1 VRRSLGSM
9 VGVMMLGVLLPGS
22 AAAQA
27 AAQAEPGRLVGR
39 VVDAAQGAP
48 IAGAEVAVV
57 GGSASAVTALDGR
70 YTINALPAGIVAI
83 RVRMIGYTS
92 KVVSG
97 IAIPAGAAAA
107 QDVSLEASVVQLE
120 EITVTS
126 EAERGS
132 VSRAIDEQRNAV
144 AIVNSVSAEQIS
156 NSPDGDAGQ
165 AVQRVSGVTVQDG
178 RSVFV
183 RGLGERYTTTSLNGS
198 RIPSPDPEKKVVP
211 LDLFPSGLL
220 EGITT
225 AKTFTP
231 DRWGDFSGAQVDL
244 RTREFP
250 ARRVVTFST
259 SVGINTAVAG
269 KDVLRAP
276 TTGSE
281 WLGLA
286 GSERDLPAPLEGVT
300 SLEGRSAGEINSM
313 IASFR
318 NAWAPQLGSGG
329 ANGSMS
335 LSVGGED
342 SFLGLPQLGYIG
354 SFSYGY
360 GNEVRADEAR
370 ALATVNG
377 GESLAPF
384 NEYRGSTGRT
394 SVLWGGLLNLS
405 TRLGS
410 HSKLSFNNTYNRSA
424 DNEANRLAGVNE
436 EFATPLV
443 LSRTTFTARTVRS
456 NQLTGEHLLGDRQ
469 VLDWSL
475 TNSNVSR
482 TEPDRSDL
490 RYVATV
496 DPATGEYTP
505 SAWFTGSFA
514 ATKTFS
520 DLSENGWDGA
530 LNYRL
535 VLGGTN
541 NPIIVKSGVG
551 LRTVDREASSQP
563 YDIRNRTLTEP
574 ERSVAPELLFDGT
587 YANDGRLSLFVN
599 QVGGTYEAED
609 RISAGYV
616 MADVPLARS
625 IHLIGGAR
633 VERWA
638 LDLTSFDRTLSRDS
652 TVLRRETDLLPSL
665 ALNVGLSPT
674 HTLRLSASQTLSRPE
689 YREITD
695 VQSFNPIDGTFL
707 FGNPDLQRALIQ
719 NYDARVE
726 WYPRAGELL
735 SFGVFAKR
743 FNDPI
748 ERVFVFTTGSAALSY
763 INAEKAVNYGVEVE
777 ARKSLDVISPQL
789 APFSV
794 FANATLMRSRIT
806 PGDASLTNAERPM
819 AGQAGYVLNGGLT
832 YSQGEWSGTV
842 LYNRVGRR
850 ISEAGF
856 QPYPD
861 VYEEPRDILDV
872 SLQVPVYHDLSFKLD
887 GRNLLDA
894 PIQFTQGGVDRLS
907 YRTGRVF
914 SVGARW
920 TP

>member
-1 VRRSLGSM
+1 MVRVLRSLGVQGIVLIM
-9 VGVMMLGVLLPGS
+9 GVLLPEP
-22 AAAQA
+22 AVAQT
-27 AAQAEPGRLVGR
+27 EPGRLIGR

-48 IAGAEVAVV
+48 IAGAEVALV
-57 GGSASAVTALDGR
+57 GGASSAVSALDGR
-70 YTINALPAGIVAI
+70 YALNGLPAGPVAI

-97 IAIPAGAAAA
+97 IVIPSGATAS
-107 QDVSLEASVVQLE
+107 QDVSLDASVVQLE

-126 EAERGS
+126 EAERGT

-156 NSPDGDAGQ
+156 RSPDGDAGQ
-165 AVQRVSGVTVQDG
+165 AIKRVAGVTVQDG
-178 RSVFV
+178 KSVFV

-244 RTREFP
+244 KTREFP

-259 SVGINTAVAG
+259 SVGINTAVVG

-276 TTGSE
+276 ATGSE
-281 WLGLA
+281 WLGFA
-286 GSERDLPAPLEGVT
+286 GSERELPEVLEGVN
-300 SLEGRSAGEINSM
+300 SLEGRSPDEINSM
-313 IASFR
+313 ISSFR
-318 NAWAPQLGSGG
+318 NAWAPHVGTGG

-342 SFLGLPQLGYIG
+342 AILGLPQLGYIG

-360 GNEVRADEAR
+360 GTEVRADEER
-370 ALATVNG
+370 ALATVTG
-377 GESLAPF
+377 GEGLAPF

-405 TRLGS
+405 TRLGT
-410 HSKLSFNNTYNRSA
+410 HSRISLNNTYNRSA

-443 LSRTTFTARTVRS
+443 LSRNTFTARSVRS
-456 NQLTGEHLLGDRQ
+456 NQLTGEHLLGDRH

-475 TNSNVSR
+475 TSSHVSR
-482 TEPDRSDL
+482 DEPDRSDL
-490 RYVATV
+490 RYVATI
-496 DPATGEYTP
+496 DPASGEYVP

-520 DLSENGWDGA
+520 DLSETGWDGA

-535 VLGGTN
+535 MLGGAAS
-541 NPIIVKSGVG
+541 PVVIKSGIG
-551 LRTVDREASSQP
+551 LRAVDRVASSQP
-563 YDIRNRTLTEP
+563 YDIRNRTLSEP
-574 ERSVAPELLFDGT
+574 ERSVAPEMLFDGT
-587 YANDGRLSLFVN
+587 YARDGRLSLFVN
-599 QVGGTYEAED
+599 QVGGSYQAED

-616 MADVPLARS
+616 MADFPLAS
-625 IHLIGGAR
+625 NIHLIGGAR

-707 FGNPDLQRALIQ
+707 FGNPGLQRSLIQ
-719 NYDARVE
+719 NYDARFE
-726 WYPRAGELL
+726 WYPRAGEML
-735 SFGVFAKR
+735 SLGLFAKR

-763 INAEKAVNYGVEVE
+763 INAEKAVNYGLEVE
-777 ARKSLDVISPQL
+777 ARKSLDVISDRL

-832 YSQGEWSGTV
+832 YSSGEWSGTL

-850 ISEAGF
+850 ISDAGF

-861 VYEEPRDILDV
+861 VYEEPRSILDL
-872 SLQVPVYHDLSFKLD
+872 SLQVPVYHDLSFKID

-894 PIQFTQGGVDRLS
+894 PIHFTQGGVDRLS
-907 YRTGRVF
+907 YRTGRVI
-914 SVGARW
+914 SLGARW

>member
-1 VRRSLGSM
+1 MVRVLRSLG
-9 VGVMMLGVLLPGS
+9 VLVVVMMMGVLRP
-22 AAAQA
+22 QFA

-48 IAGAEVAVV
+48 IAGAEVTVV
-57 GGSASAVTALDGR
+57 GGIAAAVTALDGR
-70 YTINALPAGIVAI
+70 YSISSLPAGTLAI
-83 RVRMIGYTS
+83 RVRMIGYAS

-97 IAIPAGAAAA
+97 IIIPAGAAAA
-107 QDVSLEASVVQLE
+107 QDVSLDASVVQLE

-132 VSRAIDEQRNAV
+132 VSRAIDEQRSAV
-144 AIVNSVSAEQIS
+144 GIVNSVSAEQIS

-244 RTREFP
+244 KTREFP
-250 ARRVVTFST
+250 TRRMLSFST
-259 SVGINTAVAG
+259 SVGINTAVTG
-269 KDVLRAP
+269 KDIVRAP

-281 WLGLA
+281 WLGFA
-286 GSERDLPAPLEGVT
+286 GSERELPAPLEGVT
-300 SLEGRSAGEINSM
+300 SLAGRSDAEINTM

-318 NAWAPQLGSGG
+318 NAWAPRQATGG
-329 ANGSMS
+329 ASSSMN

-342 SFLGLPQLGYIG
+342 AFLGLPPLGYIG

-360 GNEVRADEAR
+360 GTEVRDGEAR
-370 ALATVNG
+370 ALVTATG
-377 GESLAPF
+377 GDSLMPF
-384 NEYRGSTGRT
+384 NEYSGSTGRT

-405 TRLGS
+405 TRLGT
-410 HSKLSFNNTYNRSA
+410 HSKLSFNNAYNRSA
-424 DNEANRLAGVNE
+424 DNEANRLAGINE

-443 LSRTTFTARTVRS
+443 LSRNTFTARTVRS
-456 NQLTGEHLLGDRQ
+456 NQLTGEHLVGERH
-469 VLDWSL
+469 VLDWAL
-475 TNSNVSR
+475 TYSRVSR

-490 RYVATV
+490 RYVAVV
-496 DPATGEYTP
+496 DPATGEYVP
-505 SAWFTGSFA
+505 QSWFTGAYA

-520 DLSENGWDGA
+520 DLTEDGWDGA
-530 LNYRL
+530 VNYRL
-535 VLGGTN
+535 VVGGSA
-541 NPIIVKSGVG
+541 NPVVVKSGVG
-551 LRTVDREASSQP
+551 MRAVDREASSQP

-574 ERSVAPELLFDGT
+574 ERSVSPDLLFDGT
-587 YANDGRLSLFVN
+587 YANDGRLTLFVN
-599 QVGGTYEAED
+599 QVGGTYQAED
-609 RISAGYV
+609 RISAGYL
-616 MADVPLARS
+616 MADVPLAS
-625 IHLIGGAR
+625 NIHLIGGAR

-638 LDLTSFDRTLSRDS
+638 LNITSFDRTLSRDS

-707 FGNPDLQRALIQ
+707 FGNPDLQRSLIQ
-719 NYDARVE
+719 NYDARLE
-726 WYPRAGELL
+726 WYPRAGELVSL
-735 SFGVFAKR
+735 GVFAKR
-743 FNDPI
+743 FDDPI

-763 INAEKAVNYGVEVE
+763 INAESAVNYGIEVE
-777 ARKSLDVISPQL
+777 ARKSLAGLSQSL

-832 YSQGEWSGTV
+832 YSHGEWSGTV

-872 SLQVPVYHDLSFKLD
+872 SLQVPVYSDLSFKVD

-894 PIQFTQGGVDRLS
+894 PVRFTQGGLDRLT

-914 SVGARW
+914 SLGARW